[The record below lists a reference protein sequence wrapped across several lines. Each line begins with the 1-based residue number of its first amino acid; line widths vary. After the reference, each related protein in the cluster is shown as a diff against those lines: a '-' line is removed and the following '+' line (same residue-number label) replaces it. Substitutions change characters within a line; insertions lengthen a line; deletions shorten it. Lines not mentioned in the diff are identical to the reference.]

1 MPDTDIVIIGGG
13 PAGLATAMSLIQ
25 QDPSWRERMVVLE
38 KERHPRHKL
47 CGGGLTPLALLN
59 LKRLGL
65 RLQVPH
71 VVANEARFEYKN
83 RRVRLLG
90 DPAVVMTRRLEFDAW
105 LAQEARKRGVQLLER
120 TAVEALERR
129 ENGVDVQTN
138 RETYRAQAV
147 VGADGSKGYVR
158 RWLDAREQ
166 PPHVARLLEFNT
178 PAAGSEPEY
187 VQAFA
192 RFDFMKTRD
201 GLQGYYWDFPS
212 VADGQPSMNRG
223 LYDGRV
229 SSNRPKAKLIPILHG
244 TSQARGVDDGQLEIE
259 GHPIHWFSPRNLF
272 SAPRTLLVGDALG
285 AEPLFG
291 EGIGIALAHSKV
303 AAATLHEA
311 FRDRSFEFSNYRRR
325 VLTSYVGRYLTLRWV
340 VARILYRFSEHDS
353 FMHFAFTVADL
364 ATKLLGPLSPVQGAL
379 DERMTLNKAHV

>member
-1 MPDTDIVIIGGG
+1 MPDTDLVIIGGG

-25 QDPSWRERMVVLE
+25 RDPDWCERLVVIE
-38 KERHPRHKL
+38 KESHPRHKL

-71 VVANEARFEYKN
+71 VVANEARFEYKS
-83 RRVRLLG
+83 RRVQLWG
-90 DPAVVMTRRLEFDAW
+90 DPAVVLTRRQEFDAW
-105 LAQEARKRGVQLLER
+105 LAKEARKRGVRLLEE
-120 TAVEALERR
+120 TAVNSLERGD
-129 ENGVDVQTN
+129 NGVEVQTSGPA
-138 RETYRAQAV
+138 YRAQAV

-178 PAAGSEPEY
+178 PAAGSEPEF
-187 VQAFA
+187 VQSFA
-192 RFDFMKTRD
+192 RFDFRTTQD

-212 VADGQPSMNRG
+212 VVEGQPSMNRG

-229 SSNRPKAKLIPILHG
+229 ASGRAKAKLIPILRG
-244 TSQARGVDDGQLEIE
+244 SSQARGVSDSEIDIK

-272 SAPRTLLVGDALG
+272 SGPRTLLVGDALG

-291 EGIGIALAHSKV
+291 EGIGIALGHSAV
-303 AAATLHEA
+303 AAETLHDA
-311 FRDRSFEFSNYRRR
+311 FREHSFDFSNYRRR
-325 VLTSYVGRYLTLRWV
+325 MLTSYVGRYLMLRWA
-340 VARILYRFSEHDS
+340 VARLLYRFSEHDG

-364 ATKLLGPLSPVQGAL
+364 ATKLLGSLSPVNDAL
-379 DERMTLNKAHV
+379 DERMTLNKAHI